1 MDRNLHPILI
11 TGGTGLFG
19 KTFLNNNKKNKKFIL
34 SPTRHELDITD
45 KIRTHDYL
53 IRSEP
58 RLIVHAAA
66 LVGIRECMTNIGL
79 CNKTNVEG
87 TKNMVDYAKSS
98 GARFV
103 YISTDYIFDGE
114 KGNYSET
121 DKPNPITEYGKSKYA
136 GEKLVRS
143 LKNYLIIRTSFY
155 SKNKWKYKEAFSDQY
170 TSKIEVNL
178 FVKNIMKVLDT
189 DIVGI
194 LNIAGKR
201 QSLYNIAK
209 NISNAVKPISINKY
223 GNLYIPKDTSL
234 NISKWD
240 LIKNQGD

>member
-1 MDRNLHPILI
+1 MKLLI

-45 KIRTHDYL
+45 KIKTHDYL
-53 IRSEP
+53 IKSEP

-66 LVGIRECMTNIGL
+66 LVGIRECKTNIEL

-143 LKNYLIIRTSFY
+143 LKNYLIIRTSGETRLSNFMLWQSAY
-155 SKNKWKYKEAFSDQY
+155 SEIHFTETLWPNFEEQEFLEILQSYSQSERRFGNVDEDIELKEA
-170 TSKIEVNL
+170 
-178 FVKNIMKVLDT
+178 
-189 DIVGI
+189 
-194 LNIAGKR
+194 
-201 QSLYNIAK
+201 
-209 NISNAVKPISINKY
+209 
-223 GNLYIPKDTSL
+223 
-234 NISKWD
+234 
-240 LIKNQGD
+240 